1 MSYLIFKF
9 QGDGDGDRATMITS
23 LPHFCPKSQQIKTDG
38 FGGQRFGRENG
49 KLLCSSLLVDIFLS
63 TYLYCDRLHPM

>member
-9 QGDGDGDRATMITS
+9 QGDGDGDRPTMITS

-38 FGGQRFGRENG
+38 FGGAEIRKGEWKTPLF
-49 KLLCSSLLVDIFLS
+49 
-63 TYLYCDRLHPM
+63 